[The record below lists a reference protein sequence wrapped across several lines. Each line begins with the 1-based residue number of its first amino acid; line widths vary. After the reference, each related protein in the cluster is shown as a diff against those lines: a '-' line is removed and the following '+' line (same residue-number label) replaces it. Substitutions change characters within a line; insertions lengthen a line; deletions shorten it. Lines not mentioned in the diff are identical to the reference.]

1 MQERYPP
8 SLHDLIPLN
17 LATAAVFRRV
27 YVERI
32 CESASS
38 RASAHLDGLAYV
50 ISNLVPIFAYE
61 EEGQPVRQLRSAEL
75 SSGLFRDGGKALYFL
90 DGRPEITLIGV
101 RAGDIEYVAS
111 SLIRS
116 FPIEP
121 PISSRPTG
129 N

>member
-1 MQERYPP
+1 MPERYPP

-27 YVERI
+27 YVERT

-61 EEGQPVRQLRSAEL
+61 EEGQPVRQLHSAEL
-75 SSGLFRDGGKALYFL
+75 AGGLFRDGGKALYFL

-101 RAGDIEYVAS
+101 RAGDIDYVAS

-116 FPIEP
+116 FPVA
-121 PISSRPTG
+121 S
-129 N
+129 